1 MRLGMRTGIN
11 TGDVVVGN
19 VGSTRK
25 RNYTVLGDAVNL
37 ASRLE
42 GANKQTGTSIL
53 LGPQT
58 AAQVGTAMVLRPVAR
73 LQVKGKTQAA
83 EVFELMGEPGNCD
96 SATIEFAALF
106 TRGFD
111 AYCKRN
117 FAAAAEMFASA
128 AVLRSGDAL
137 TATYLE
143 ESVAFSREPPG
154 PDWHAVLKLET
165 K

>member
-1 MRLGMRTGIN
+1 
-11 TGDVVVGN
+11 VVVGN
-19 VGSTRK
+19 VGSTSK

-42 GANKQTGTSIL
+42 SANKQTGTAIL

-58 AAQVGTAMVLRPVAR
+58 AGQVAGAMVLRPVAH

-83 EVFELMGEPGNCD
+83 EVFELIADMGKCD
-96 SATIEFAALF
+96 ADTIEFAALF
-106 TRGFD
+106 TQGFG
-111 AYCKRN
+111 AYCEQN
-117 FAAAAEMFASA
+117 FAAAAKIFASA
-128 AVLRSGDAL
+128 AALRPGDAL
-137 TATYLE
+137 TTTYLE
-143 ESVAFSREPPG
+143 KAQAFTQEPPG